1 MDEPNLFPGHGAE
14 PEDFWGRQENEPRY
28 RHDFHVFGEPL
39 RLTSNCQEVL
49 QAVEHSLPLYS
60 TAVARETDALH
71 IHVVAR
77 EMPRDP
83 GPPPDN
89 LFDHI
94 QYSGFEKW
102 LALHLGPWGM
112 AYIDLAAGRAIVVL
126 APSLAKAPEV
136 ISRCVLNTILNNFME
151 SRGYSMVHASSL
163 VRKGR
168 LLLLLGPDNSG
179 KSTTALRLTLSEFTF
194 IADSQIYV
202 APHSGTLQLLGFPVG
217 RAKLRADMVPQFPEL
232 RPLVER
238 EMALNEQ
245 KFGLDLRHL
254 GESKVRQEAIADPT
268 GIDVCLISRGEG
280 RATTYRRASR
290 EEIVGAML
298 LNGSYWNTQGFWQEN
313 LQRLQRLADAARG
326 YHLRIGRDEEGI
338 VEAVVEL
345 SDGGRGGE
353 SADQ

>member
-1 MDEPNLFPGHGAE
+1 MDESKFFPGHGE
-14 PEDFWGRQENEPRY
+14 ELEDFWGRQENGPRY
-28 RHDFHVFGEPL
+28 RRDFHVFGEPL
-39 RLTSNCQEVL
+39 RLTSNRREIL
-49 QAVEHSLPLYS
+49 RAVEHSLPLYS
-60 TAVARETDALH
+60 AAPARDTEPLR

-77 EMPRDP
+77 EMPQNP

-94 QYSGFEKW
+94 QYSGFEEW

-112 AYIDLAAGRAIVVL
+112 AYIDLAAGRAIIVV
-126 APSLAKAPEV
+126 APSLAEEPEV
-136 ISRCVLNTILNNFME
+136 ISRCVLNTVLNNFME
-151 SRGYSMVHASSL
+151 SRGFSMVHASSL

-168 LLLLLGPDNSG
+168 PLLLLGPDNSG
-179 KSTTALRLTLSEFTF
+179 KSTTALRLALAGFTF

-217 RAKLRADMVPQFPEL
+217 RAKLRADMVPLFPEL
-232 RPLVER
+232 RSLVER

-254 GESKVRQEAIADPT
+254 GESTVRQEAITDPA

-280 RATTYRRASR
+280 EATTYWRATR
-290 EEIVGAML
+290 EEIVRAML
-298 LNGSYWNTQGFWQEN
+298 LNGSYWHTQAFWQEN

-326 YHLRIGRDEEGI
+326 FHLRIGRDEEGI
-338 VEAVVEL
+338 VGAVVEL
-345 SDGGRGGE
+345 CDGHH
-353 SADQ
+353 